1 MSTKIL
7 PKSQNVYEYPL
18 LIKRILEQ
26 SLKYEPKNEIVYRD
40 VTRYNYFDLN
50 SRIRKLANALTKL
63 GITAGDTV
71 AVIDFDSP
79 RYLELYFAVPMIG
92 AILHT
97 INYRLS
103 PSQVLYTINHAEDKV
118 IFTHTDFL
126 PLIEGI
132 SKGMNSVEKVIAIT
146 DYKDLPESSVNVFG
160 KYEEL
165 LSKENDEYDFP
176 DFDENS
182 VATIFYTTGTTGS
195 PKAVY
200 FSHRQLVLH
209 TLGLAASLGSYDSV
223 CRFRSN
229 DVYMPITPMFHV
241 HAWGIPYLA
250 TMLGV
255 KQIYPGRYEPAM
267 LLKLLISERVTFSH
281 CVPTI
286 LHMLVNS
293 PAVKTVDLSNWKV
306 VIGGAALPSGLA
318 RKTLELG
325 IDVITGYGLSET
337 CPVLTLTYLNEKQKS
352 LPIEEQVKVR
362 TKAGIP
368 VPLVD
373 LKIVDE
379 EGKTLPH
386 DGKSVGEIV
395 VRAPWLTEGYF
406 KEPEKSEE
414 LWTGGFLHTGD
425 VAFIDENNFVK
436 ITDRIKDV
444 IKTGGEWISTLELEN
459 LISKH
464 SAVNEVAVV
473 GIPDEVW
480 TERPHAM
487 IVLKEGET
495 ADKNDIQDFL
505 QQFVQNGTISKWTV
519 PESISFVSAIPKTS
533 VGKIDKKK
541 IRATKS
547 KKKTKLGLQSF
558 R

>member
-1 MSTKIL
+1 MGTKIL

-26 SLKYEPKNEIVYRD
+26 SLKYEPENEIVYRD
-40 VTRYNYFDLN
+40 ITRYNYLDLN
-50 SRIRKLANALTKL
+50 SRVRKLANALTKL
-63 GITAGDTV
+63 GISAGDTV

-132 SKGMNSVEKVIAIT
+132 SKEMNSVEKIIAIT
-146 DYKDLPESSVNVFG
+146 DYKELPESSVNISG
-160 KYEEL
+160 RYEEL
-165 LSKENDEYDFP
+165 LSKENDEYEFP
-176 DFDENS
+176 DFNEDS
-182 VATIFYTTGTTGS
+182 VATIFYTTGTTGN

-267 LLKLLISERVTFSH
+267 LLKLLVTEKVTFSH

-337 CPVLTLTYLNEKQKS
+337 CPVLTLTYLNENQKN
-352 LPIEEQVKVR
+352 LPIEEQVKIR
-362 TKAGIP
+362 TKTGIP
-368 VPLVD
+368 VTLVD

-379 EGKTLPH
+379 EGKVLPH
-386 DGKSVGEIV
+386 NGESVGEIV

-406 KEPEKSEE
+406 KEPGKSEE
-414 LWTGGFLHTGD
+414 LWKGGFLHTGD
-425 VAFIDENNFVK
+425 VAFIDKNNFVK

-487 IVLKEGET
+487 IVLKEGEI

-519 PESISFVSAIPKTS
+519 PESISFVNAIPKTS

-541 IRATKS
+541 IRNDL
-547 KKKTKLGLQSF
+547 KK
-558 R
+558 

>member
-1 MSTKIL
+1 MKNTKII
-7 PKSQNVYEYPL
+7 PRSQNVYEYPL

-26 SLKYEPKNEIVYRD
+26 SLKYEPNNEIVYRD
-40 VTRYNYFDLN
+40 VMRYNYFDLN
-50 SRIRKLANALTKL
+50 KRVRKLANALTNL
-63 GITAGDTV
+63 GVSAGDTV
-71 AVIDFDSP
+71 AVIDFDSH
-79 RYLELYFAVPMIG
+79 RYLELYFAIPMIG
-92 AILHT
+92 AVLHT

-132 SKGMNSVEKVIAIT
+132 QKEMNTVEKIIAIT
-146 DYKDLPESSVNVFG
+146 DYKELPETSVNIFG

-165 LSKENDEYDFP
+165 LSNEKDEYDFP

-182 VATIFYTTGTTGS
+182 IATTFYTTGTTGN
-195 PKAVY
+195 PKGVY

-209 TLGLAASLGSYDSV
+209 TLGLAATLGSYDSA

-229 DVYMPITPMFHV
+229 DNYMPLTPMFHV

-255 KQIYPGRYEPAM
+255 KQIYPGRYEPEM
-267 LLKLLISERVTFSH
+267 LLKLLVSEKVTFSH

-293 PAVKTVDLSNWKV
+293 PVVEKIDLTKWKV

-318 RKTLELG
+318 KRALELG

-337 CPVLTLTYLNEKQKS
+337 CPVLTLSYLNEKNRN
-352 LPIEEQVKVR
+352 LPIDEQVKIR
-362 TKAGIP
+362 TKTGIP
-368 VPLVD
+368 VPFVD
-373 LKIVDE
+373 LKIVDDA
-379 EGKTLPH
+379 GNSLPF
-386 DGKSVGEIV
+386 DGKSVGEII
-395 VRAPWLTEGYF
+395 VRTPWLTEGYF
-406 KEPEKSEE
+406 KEPEKSDE
-414 LWTGGFLHTGD
+414 LWRGGFLHTGD
-425 VAFIDENNFVK
+425 VAYVEEDNFVK

-444 IKTGGEWISTLELEN
+444 IKTGGEWISSLELEN

-473 GIPDEVW
+473 GIPDERW

-495 ADKNDIQDFL
+495 ADKNDIREFL

-519 PESISFVSAIPKTS
+519 PESIDFVESIPKTS

-541 IRATKS
+541 IRNDL
-547 KKKTKLGLQSF
+547 KK
-558 R
+558 

>member
-50 SRIRKLANALTKL
+50 SRIKKLANALAKL
-63 GITAGDTV
+63 GVEAGDTV

-103 PSQVLYTINHAEDKV
+103 PSQVLYTINHAEDKI

-132 SKGMNSVEKVIAIT
+132 SKEMNTVEKIIAIA
-146 DYKDLPESSVNVFG
+146 DYKELPESSVDVFG

-165 LSKENDEYDFP
+165 LSKENNEYDFP

-182 VATIFYTTGTTGS
+182 VATIFYTTGTTGN

-267 LLKLLISERVTFSH
+267 LLKLLVSEKVTFSH

-293 PAVKTVDLSNWKV
+293 PAVKAVDLSNWKV

-337 CPVLTLTYLNEKQKS
+337 CPVLTLTYLNEEQKN
-352 LPIEEQVKVR
+352 LPIEEQVKIR
-362 TKAGIP
+362 TKTGIP

-373 LKIVDE
+373 LKIVNE
-379 EGKTLPH
+379 QGNVLPH

-406 KEPEKSEE
+406 KEPGKSEE
-414 LWTGGFLHTGD
+414 LWEGGFLHTGD
-425 VAFIDENNFVK
+425 VAYIDENNFVK
-436 ITDRIKDV
+436 ITDRIKDA

-487 IVLKEGET
+487 IVLKKGET

-519 PESISFVSAIPKTS
+519 PESISFVDAIPKTS
-533 VGKIDKKK
+533 VGKINKKK
-541 IRATKS
+541 IRDDL
-547 KKKTKLGLQSF
+547 KK
-558 R
+558 

>member
-1 MSTKIL
+1 MNTKIL

-40 VTRYNYFDLN
+40 IMRYNYFDLN
-50 SRIRKLANALTKL
+50 SRVRKLANALTKL
-63 GITAGDTV
+63 GVSAGDTV
-71 AVIDFDSP
+71 AVIDFDSH
-79 RYLELYFAVPMIG
+79 RYLELYFAIPMIG
-92 AILHT
+92 AVLHT

-103 PSQVLYTINHAEDKV
+103 PSQALYTINHAEDKI

-132 SKGMNSVEKVIAIT
+132 KAEMKTVEKIVAIT
-146 DYKDLPESSVNVFG
+146 DYQELPETSVDIVG

-165 LSKENDEYDFP
+165 LANENDEYDFP

-182 VATIFYTTGTTGS
+182 VATIFYTTGTTGN
-195 PKAVY
+195 PKGVY

-209 TLGLAASLGSYDSV
+209 TFGLAVTIGSYDSA

-229 DVYMPITPMFHV
+229 DNYMPLTPMFHV

-255 KQIYPGRYEPAM
+255 KQIYPGRYQPEM
-267 LLKLLISERVTFSH
+267 LMKLLLTEKVTFSH

-293 PAVKTVDLSNWKV
+293 PVAKTVDLTNWKV
-306 VIGGAALPSGLA
+306 VIGGAALPAGLA
-318 RKTLELG
+318 QKTLELG

-337 CPVLTLTYLNEKQKS
+337 CPVLTLTYLNGEGRN
-352 LPIEEQVKVR
+352 LPIEEQVKIR
-362 TKAGIP
+362 TKTGIP
-368 VPLVD
+368 IPLVE
-373 LKIVDE
+373 LKIVNE
-379 EGKTLPH
+379 EGKPLPH

-395 VRAPWLTEGYF
+395 VRTPWLTEGYF

-414 LWTGGFLHTGD
+414 LWKDGYLHTGD
-425 VAFIDENNFVK
+425 VAYIDEQNFVK

-444 IKTGGEWISTLELEN
+444 IKTGGEWVSSLELEN

-464 SAVNEVAVV
+464 SAVSEVAVV

-495 ADKNDIQDFL
+495 VDKSDIQEFL
-505 QQFVQNGTISKWTV
+505 QQFVQNGTINKWTV
-519 PESISFVSAIPKTS
+519 PDSISFVEAIPKTS

-541 IRATKS
+541 IRNDLLK
-547 KKKTKLGLQSF
+547 
-558 R
+558 

>member
-18 LIKRILEQ
+18 LIKRVLEQ

-79 RYLELYFAVPMIG
+79 GYLELYFAVPMIG

-132 SKGMNSVEKVIAIT
+132 SKEMSSVEKIVAMT
-146 DYKDLPESSVNVFG
+146 DYKELPESSVNIFG

-165 LSKENDEYDFP
+165 LSKEDDEYDFP

-182 VATIFYTTGTTGS
+182 VATIFYTTGTTGN

-267 LLKLLISERVTFSH
+267 LLKLLVTEKVTFSH

-406 KEPEKSEE
+406 KEPGKSEE

-541 IRATKS
+541 IRNDL
-547 KKKTKLGLQSF
+547 KK
-558 R
+558 

>member
-1 MSTKIL
+1 MNTKIL

-26 SLKYEPKNEIVYRD
+26 SLKYEPNNEIVYRD
-40 VTRYNYFDLN
+40 VMRYNYFDLN
-50 SRIRKLANALTKL
+50 SRVRKLANALKKL
-63 GITAGDTV
+63 GVNAGNTV
-71 AVIDFDSP
+71 AVIDFDSH
-79 RYLELYFAVPMIG
+79 RYLELYFAIPMIG
-92 AILHT
+92 AVLHT

-103 PSQVLYTINHAEDKV
+103 PSQALYTINHAEDKI

-132 SKGMNSVEKVIAIT
+132 QKEMKTVEKIVAIT
-146 DYKDLPESSVNVFG
+146 DYKELPETSVDIYG

-165 LSKENDEYDFP
+165 LANENDGYDFP

-182 VATIFYTTGTTGS
+182 IATIFYTTGTTGN
-195 PKAVY
+195 PKGVY

-209 TLGLAASLGSYDSV
+209 TLGLMGSLGSYDSA

-229 DVYMPITPMFHV
+229 DNYMPLTPMFHV

-255 KQIYPGRYEPAM
+255 KQVYPGRYEPEM
-267 LLKLLISERVTFSH
+267 LLKLLLSEKITFSH

-286 LHMLVNS
+286 LHMLVSS
-293 PAVKTVDLSNWKV
+293 PVVKTVDLSNWKV
-306 VIGGAALPSGLA
+306 VIGGAALPAGLA
-318 RKTLELG
+318 QKTLELG

-337 CPVLTLTYLNEKQKS
+337 SPVLTLSYLNEKDRS
-352 LPIEEQVKVR
+352 LSIEEQVKIR
-362 TKAGIP
+362 TKTGIP
-368 VPLVD
+368 VPLVE
-373 LKIVDE
+373 LKIVNDE
-379 EGKTLPH
+379 GEVLPH

-395 VRAPWLTEGYF
+395 VRTPWLTEGYF
-406 KEPEKSEE
+406 KEPEKSDE
-414 LWTGGFLHTGD
+414 LWKDGYLHTGD
-425 VAFIDENNFVK
+425 VAYVDEQNFVK

-444 IKTGGEWISTLELEN
+444 IKTGGEWVSSLELEN

-464 SAVNEVAVV
+464 SAVSEVAVV
-473 GIPDEVW
+473 GIPNEVW

-495 ADKNDIQDFL
+495 VDKSDIQEFL
-505 QQFVQNGTISKWTV
+505 QQFVQNGTINKWTV
-519 PESISFVSAIPKTS
+519 PDSIAFVDAIPKTS

-541 IRATKS
+541 IRSELLK
-547 KKKTKLGLQSF
+547 Q
-558 R
+558 

>member
-1 MSTKIL
+1 MNTKIL

-26 SLKYEPKNEIVYRD
+26 SLKYEPNNEIVYRD
-40 VTRYNYFDLN
+40 VMRYNYFDLN
-50 SRIRKLANALTKL
+50 SRVRKLANALRRL
-63 GITAGDTV
+63 GVNAGDTV
-71 AVIDFDSP
+71 AVIDFDSH
-79 RYLELYFAVPMIG
+79 RYLELYFAIPMIG
-92 AILHT
+92 AVLHT

-103 PSQVLYTINHAEDKV
+103 PSQALYTINHAEDKI

-132 SKGMNSVEKVIAIT
+132 QKEMKTVEKIVAIT
-146 DYKDLPESSVNVFG
+146 DYKELPETSVDIFG

-165 LSKENDEYDFP
+165 LANENDEYDFP

-182 VATIFYTTGTTGS
+182 VATIFYTTGTTGN
-195 PKAVY
+195 PKGVY

-209 TLGLAASLGSYDSV
+209 TLGLMGSLGSYDSA

-229 DVYMPITPMFHV
+229 DNYMPLTPMFHV

-255 KQIYPGRYEPAM
+255 KQVYPGRYEPEM
-267 LLKLLISERVTFSH
+267 LLKLLLSEKITFSH

-286 LHMLVNS
+286 LHMLVSS
-293 PAVKTVDLSNWKV
+293 PVVKTVDLTNWKV

-318 RKTLELG
+318 QKALELG

-337 CPVLTLTYLNEKQKS
+337 CPVLTLSYLNEKDRS
-352 LPIEEQVKVR
+352 LSIEEQVKIR
-362 TKAGIP
+362 TKTGIP
-368 VPLVD
+368 VPLVE
-373 LKIVDE
+373 LKIVNDE
-379 EGKTLPH
+379 GEALPH

-395 VRAPWLTEGYF
+395 VRTPWLTEGYF
-406 KEPEKSEE
+406 KEPEKSDE
-414 LWTGGFLHTGD
+414 LWKDGYLHTGD
-425 VAFIDENNFVK
+425 VAYVDEKNFVK

-444 IKTGGEWISTLELEN
+444 IKTGGEWVSSLELEN

-464 SAVNEVAVV
+464 SAVSEVAVV

-495 ADKNDIQDFL
+495 VDKSDIQEFL
-505 QQFVQNGTISKWTV
+505 QQFVQNGTINKWTV
-519 PESISFVSAIPKTS
+519 PDSIAFVEAIPKTS

-541 IRATKS
+541 IRSELLK
-547 KKKTKLGLQSF
+547 Q
-558 R
+558 

>member
-1 MSTKIL
+1 MNTKIL
-7 PKSQNVYEYPL
+7 PKSKNTYEYPL

-40 VTRYNYFDLN
+40 ITRYNYFDLN
-50 SRIRKLANALTKL
+50 IRVRKLANVLTKL
-63 GITAGDTV
+63 GIKAGDTV
-71 AVIDFDSP
+71 AVIDFDSH
-79 RYLELYFAVPMIG
+79 RYLELYFAIPMIG

-103 PSQVLYTINHAEDKV
+103 PSQALYTINHAEDKV

-132 SKGMNSVEKVIAIT
+132 QKEMTTVKKIVAIT
-146 DYKDLPESSVNVFG
+146 DYKELPETSVEIVG

-165 LSKENDEYDFP
+165 LAKEKDKYEFP

-182 VATIFYTTGTTGS
+182 VATIFYTTGTTGN
-195 PKAVY
+195 PKGVY

-209 TLGLAASLGSYDSV
+209 TLGLASTLGSYDSA

-229 DVYMPITPMFHV
+229 DNYMPLTPMFHV

-255 KQIYPGRYEPAM
+255 KQVYPGRYEPEM
-267 LLKLLISERVTFSH
+267 LLKLLISEKITFSH

-293 PAVKTVDLSNWKV
+293 PVAEKIDLTNWKV

-318 RKTLELG
+318 KKALDLG

-337 CPVLTLTYLNEKQKS
+337 CPVLTLTYLNEKSRK
-352 LPIEEQVKVR
+352 LPIDEQVKIR
-362 TKAGIP
+362 TKTGIP
-368 VPLVD
+368 VPLVE
-373 LKIVDE
+373 LKIVDDK
-379 EGKTLPH
+379 GKVQQN

-395 VRAPWLTEGYF
+395 VRSPWLTEGYF

-414 LWTGGFLHTGD
+414 LWKGGFMHTGD
-425 VAFIDENNFVK
+425 VAYVDKDNFVK
-436 ITDRIKDV
+436 ITDRIKDI
-444 IKTGGEWISTLELEN
+444 IKTGGEWISTLELQN

-464 SAVNEVAVV
+464 SAVSEVAVV

-487 IVLKEGET
+487 IVLKKGET
-495 ADKNDIQDFL
+495 ANKNDIQDFL

-519 PESISFVSAIPKTS
+519 PDSIDFVEAIPKTS

-541 IRATKS
+541 IRKDL
-547 KKKTKLGLQSF
+547 KKQ
-558 R
+558 

>member
-1 MSTKIL
+1 MNTKIL

-40 VTRYNYFDLN
+40 IMRYNYFDLN
-50 SRIRKLANALTKL
+50 SRVRKLANALTKL
-63 GITAGDTV
+63 GVNPGDTV
-71 AVIDFDSP
+71 AVIDFDSH
-79 RYLELYFAVPMIG
+79 RYLELYFAIPMIG
-92 AILHT
+92 AVLHT

-103 PSQVLYTINHAEDKV
+103 PSQALYTINHAEDKI

-132 SKGMNSVEKVIAIT
+132 KNEMKTVEKIVAIT
-146 DYKDLPESSVNVFG
+146 DYQELPETSVDIIG

-165 LSKENDEYDFP
+165 LANENDEYDFP

-182 VATIFYTTGTTGS
+182 VATIFYTTGTTGN
-195 PKAVY
+195 PKGVY

-209 TLGLAASLGSYDSV
+209 TLGTAATLGSYDSA
-223 CRFRSN
+223 CRFRS
-229 DVYMPITPMFHV
+229 DDIYMPLTPMFHV

-255 KQIYPGRYEPAM
+255 KQVYPGRYQPEM
-267 LLKLLISERVTFSH
+267 LMKLLLTEKVTFSH

-286 LHMLVNS
+286 LHLLVNS
-293 PAVKTVDLSNWKV
+293 PVAKTVDLTNWKV
-306 VIGGAALPSGLA
+306 VIGGAALPAGLA
-318 RKTLELG
+318 QKTLELG

-337 CPVLTLTYLNEKQKS
+337 CPVLTLSYLNNDDRD
-352 LPIEEQVKVR
+352 LPIEEQVKIR
-362 TKAGIP
+362 TKTGIP
-368 VPLVD
+368 IPLVE
-373 LKIVDE
+373 LKIVNED
-379 EGKTLPH
+379 GQPLPH

-395 VRAPWLTEGYF
+395 VRTPWLTEGYF
-406 KEPEKSEE
+406 KEPEKSAE
-414 LWTGGFLHTGD
+414 LWKGGYLHTGD
-425 VAFIDENNFVK
+425 VAYVDEQNYVK

-444 IKTGGEWISTLELEN
+444 IKTGGEWVSSLELEN

-464 SAVNEVAVV
+464 SAVSEVAVV
-473 GIPDEVW
+473 GIPDDVW

-495 ADKNDIQDFL
+495 VDKSDIQEFL
-505 QQFVQNGTISKWTV
+505 QQFVQNGTINKWTV
-519 PESISFVSAIPKTS
+519 PDSISFVEAIPKTS

-541 IRATKS
+541 IRNDLLK
-547 KKKTKLGLQSF
+547 
-558 R
+558 

>member
-18 LIKRILEQ
+18 LIKRVLEQ

-132 SKGMNSVEKVIAIT
+132 SKEMSSVEKIVAMT
-146 DYKDLPESSVNVFG
+146 DYKELPESSVNIFG
-160 KYEEL
+160 KYKEL
-165 LSKENDEYDFP
+165 LSKEDDEYDFP

-182 VATIFYTTGTTGS
+182 VATIFYTTGTTGN

-267 LLKLLISERVTFSH
+267 LLKLLVTEKVTFSH

-406 KEPEKSEE
+406 KEPGKSEE

-436 ITDRIKDV
+436 ITIC
-444 IKTGGEWISTLELEN
+444 
-459 LISKH
+459 
-464 SAVNEVAVV
+464 
-473 GIPDEVW
+473 
-480 TERPHAM
+480 
-487 IVLKEGET
+487 
-495 ADKNDIQDFL
+495 FL
-505 QQFVQNGTISKWTV
+505 DNY
-519 PESISFVSAIPKTS
+519 
-533 VGKIDKKK
+533 
-541 IRATKS
+541 
-547 KKKTKLGLQSF
+547 QSLYLLVF
-558 R
+558 

>member
-1 MSTKIL
+1 MGTKIL

-26 SLKYEPKNEIVYRD
+26 SLKYEPENEIVYRD
-40 VTRYNYFDLN
+40 ITRYNYLDLN
-50 SRIRKLANALTKL
+50 SRVRKLANTLAKL
-63 GITAGDTV
+63 GIAAGDTV

-132 SKGMNSVEKVIAIT
+132 SKEMNSVEKIIAIT
-146 DYKDLPESSVNVFG
+146 DYKELPESSVNVSG
-160 KYEEL
+160 RYEEL

-176 DFDENS
+176 DFDEDS
-182 VATIFYTTGTTGS
+182 VATIFYTTGTTGN

-267 LLKLLISERVTFSH
+267 LLKLLVTEKVTFSH

-337 CPVLTLTYLNEKQKS
+337 CPVLTLTYLNENQKN
-352 LPIEEQVKVR
+352 LPIEEQVKIR
-362 TKAGIP
+362 TKTGIP
-368 VPLVD
+368 VTLVD

-379 EGKTLPH
+379 EGKVLSH
-386 DGKSVGEIV
+386 NGESVGEIV

-414 LWTGGFLHTGD
+414 LWKGGVLHTGD
-425 VAFIDENNFVK
+425 VAFIDKNNFVK

-487 IVLKEGET
+487 IVLKEGEI

-519 PESISFVSAIPKTS
+519 PESISFVNDIPKTS

-541 IRATKS
+541 IRNDL
-547 KKKTKLGLQSF
+547 KK
-558 R
+558 

>member
-1 MSTKIL
+1 MNTKIL

-40 VTRYNYFDLN
+40 IMRYNYFDLN
-50 SRIRKLANALTKL
+50 SRVRKLANALTKL
-63 GITAGDTV
+63 GVNPGDTV
-71 AVIDFDSP
+71 AVIDFDSH
-79 RYLELYFAVPMIG
+79 RYLELYFAIPMIG
-92 AILHT
+92 AVLHT

-103 PSQVLYTINHAEDKV
+103 PSQALYTINHAEDKI

-132 SKGMNSVEKVIAIT
+132 KNEMKTVEKIVAIT
-146 DYKDLPESSVNVFG
+146 DYQELPETSVDIIG

-165 LSKENDEYDFP
+165 LANENDEYDFP

-182 VATIFYTTGTTGS
+182 VATIFYTTGTTGN
-195 PKAVY
+195 PKGVY

-209 TLGLAASLGSYDSV
+209 TLGTAATLGSYDSA
-223 CRFRSN
+223 CRFRS
-229 DVYMPITPMFHV
+229 DDIYMPLTPMFHV

-255 KQIYPGRYEPAM
+255 KQVYPGRYQPEM
-267 LLKLLISERVTFSH
+267 LMKLLLTEKVTFSH

-286 LHMLVNS
+286 LHLLVNS
-293 PAVKTVDLSNWKV
+293 PVAKTVDLTNWKV
-306 VIGGAALPSGLA
+306 VIGGAALPAGLA
-318 RKTLELG
+318 QKTLELG

-337 CPVLTLTYLNEKQKS
+337 CPVLTLSYLNNDDRD
-352 LPIEEQVKVR
+352 LPIEEQVKIR
-362 TKAGIP
+362 TKTGIP
-368 VPLVD
+368 IPLVE
-373 LKIVDE
+373 LKIVNED
-379 EGKTLPH
+379 GQPLPH

-395 VRAPWLTEGYF
+395 VRTPWLTEGYF
-406 KEPEKSEE
+406 KEPEKSAE
-414 LWTGGFLHTGD
+414 LWKGGYLHTGD
-425 VAFIDENNFVK
+425 VASVDEQNYVK

-444 IKTGGEWISTLELEN
+444 IKTGGEWVSSLELEN

-464 SAVNEVAVV
+464 SAVSEVAVV
-473 GIPDEVW
+473 GIPDDVW

-495 ADKNDIQDFL
+495 VDKSDIQEFL
-505 QQFVQNGTISKWTV
+505 QQFVQNGTINKWTV
-519 PESISFVSAIPKTS
+519 PDSISFVEAIPKTS

-541 IRATKS
+541 IRNDLLK
-547 KKKTKLGLQSF
+547 
-558 R
+558 

>member
-18 LIKRILEQ
+18 LIKRVLEQ

-79 RYLELYFAVPMIG
+79 GYLELYFAVPMIG

-132 SKGMNSVEKVIAIT
+132 YKEMNSVEKIIAIT
-146 DYKDLPESSVNVFG
+146 DYKELPESSVNIFG

-165 LSKENDEYDFP
+165 LSKEDDEYDFP

-182 VATIFYTTGTTGS
+182 VATIFYTTGTTGN

-267 LLKLLISERVTFSH
+267 LLKLLVTEKVTFSH

-406 KEPEKSEE
+406 KEPGKSEE

-541 IRATKS
+541 IRNDL
-547 KKKTKLGLQSF
+547 KK
-558 R
+558 

>member
-132 SKGMNSVEKVIAIT
+132 YKEMNSVEKIIAIT
-146 DYKDLPESSVNVFG
+146 DYKELPESSVNIFG
-160 KYEEL
+160 KYKEL
-165 LSKENDEYDFP
+165 LSKEDDEYDFP

-182 VATIFYTTGTTGS
+182 VATIFYTTGTTGN

-267 LLKLLISERVTFSH
+267 LLKLLVTEKVTFSH

-406 KEPEKSEE
+406 KEPGKSEE

-541 IRATKS
+541 IRNDL
-547 KKKTKLGLQSF
+547 KK
-558 R
+558 

>member
-1 MSTKIL
+1 MNTKIL

-40 VTRYNYFDLN
+40 IMRYNYFDLN
-50 SRIRKLANALTKL
+50 SRVRKLANALTKL
-63 GITAGDTV
+63 GVSAGDTV
-71 AVIDFDSP
+71 AVIDFDSH
-79 RYLELYFAVPMIG
+79 RYLELYFAIPMIG
-92 AILHT
+92 AVLHT

-103 PSQVLYTINHAEDKV
+103 PSQALYTINHAEDKI

-132 SKGMNSVEKVIAIT
+132 NDEMKTVEKIVVIT
-146 DYKDLPESSVNVFG
+146 DYQELPETSVEIVG

-165 LSKENDEYDFP
+165 LANENDEYDFP

-182 VATIFYTTGTTGS
+182 VATIFYTTGTTGN
-195 PKAVY
+195 PKGVY

-209 TLGLAASLGSYDSV
+209 TLATAATLGSYDSA
-223 CRFRSN
+223 CRFRSDDN
-229 DVYMPITPMFHV
+229 YMPLTPMFHV

-255 KQIYPGRYEPAM
+255 KQVYPGRYQPEM
-267 LLKLLISERVTFSH
+267 LMKLLLTEKVTFSH

-293 PAVKTVDLSNWKV
+293 PVAKTVDLTNWKV
-306 VIGGAALPSGLA
+306 IIGGAALPAGLA
-318 RKTLELG
+318 QKTMELG

-337 CPVLTLTYLNEKQKS
+337 CPVLTLSYLNKKDRS
-352 LPIEEQVKVR
+352 LSIEEQVKIR
-362 TKAGIP
+362 TKTGIP
-368 VPLVD
+368 IPFVE
-373 LKIVDE
+373 LKIVNE
-379 EGKTLPH
+379 EGKPLPH

-395 VRAPWLTEGYF
+395 VRTPWLTEGYF

-414 LWTGGFLHTGD
+414 LWKDGYLHTGD
-425 VAFIDENNFVK
+425 VAYVDEHNYVK
-436 ITDRIKDV
+436 ITDRIKDM
-444 IKTGGEWISTLELEN
+444 IKTGGEWVSSLELEN

-464 SAVNEVAVV
+464 SAVSEVAVV

-495 ADKNDIQDFL
+495 VDKSDIQEFL
-505 QQFVQNGTISKWTV
+505 QQFVQNGTINKWTV
-519 PESISFVSAIPKTS
+519 PDSISFVEAIPKTS

-541 IRATKS
+541 IRNDLLK
-547 KKKTKLGLQSF
+547 Q
-558 R
+558 

>member
-1 MSTKIL
+1 MNTKIL

-26 SLKYEPKNEIVYRD
+26 SLKYEPNNEIVYRD
-40 VTRYNYFDLN
+40 IMRYNYFDLN
-50 SRIRKLANALTKL
+50 SRVRKLANALTKL
-63 GITAGDTV
+63 GVNAGDTV
-71 AVIDFDSP
+71 AVIDFDSH
-79 RYLELYFAVPMIG
+79 RYLELYFAIPMIG
-92 AILHT
+92 AVLHT

-103 PSQVLYTINHAEDKV
+103 PSQALYTINHAEDKV

-132 SKGMNSVEKVIAIT
+132 QKEMKTVEKIIAIT
-146 DYKDLPESSVNVFG
+146 DYKELPESSVNIYG

-165 LSKENDEYDFP
+165 LANENDEYDFP

-182 VATIFYTTGTTGS
+182 VATIFYTTGTTGN
-195 PKAVY
+195 PKGVY

-209 TLGLAASLGSYDSV
+209 TLGLMSTLGSYDSA

-229 DVYMPITPMFHV
+229 DHYMPLTPMFHV
-241 HAWGIPYLA
+241 HAWGIPYVA

-255 KQIYPGRYEPAM
+255 KQIYPGRYEPEM
-267 LLKLLISERVTFSH
+267 LLKLLITEKVTFSH

-293 PAVKTVDLSNWKV
+293 PVVKTVDLSNWKV
-306 VIGGAALPSGLA
+306 VIGGAALPAGLA
-318 RKTLELG
+318 QKAMELG

-337 CPVLTLTYLNEKQKS
+337 CPVLTLTYLNEKDRT

-362 TKAGIP
+362 TKTGIP
-368 VPLVD
+368 VPLVE
-373 LKIVDE
+373 LKVVNDE
-379 EGKTLPH
+379 GEALPK

-406 KEPEKSEE
+406 KEAEKSDE
-414 LWTGGFLHTGD
+414 LWKGGYLHTGD
-425 VAFIDENNFVK
+425 VAYVDEDNYVK

-444 IKTGGEWISTLELEN
+444 IKTGGEWVSSLELEN

-464 SAVNEVAVV
+464 SAVSEVAVV

-495 ADKNDIQDFL
+495 VDKSDIQEFL
-505 QQFVQNGTISKWTV
+505 QQFVQNGTINKWTV
-519 PESISFVSAIPKTS
+519 PESISFVEAIPKTS

-541 IRATKS
+541 IRADLS
-547 KKKTKLGLQSF
+547 K
-558 R
+558 